1 MEGSR
6 YSNRKR
12 SRSHLEVDESVEF
25 EATPA
30 QGSEELEHI
39 HKKRRTSSPKTIF
52 EATKHAGKTVINKF
66 WDFLGYFSGNMA
78 QKEQKRNDLNL
89 ENDDDLRYLS
99 KIL

>member
-30 QGSEELEHI
+30 QGSEEFEHI
-39 HKKRRTSSPKTIF
+39 HKKRRTSSPKTVL
-52 EATKHAGKTVINKF
+52 EAGKHAVKTVYNKF
-66 WDFLGYFSGNMA
+66 DP
-78 QKEQKRNDLNL
+78 KKRSAADDKADELLL
-89 ENDDDLRYLS
+89 ELISELKVRVPR
-99 KIL
+99 K

>member
-12 SRSHLEVDESVEF
+12 SRSHLEADESIEF
-25 EATPA
+25 EVAPA
-30 QGSEELEHI
+30 QGSEEFEHI
-39 HKKRRTSSPKTIF
+39 HKKRRTSGPKSVF
-52 EATKHAGKTVINKF
+52 EAAKHAGKTVYNKIWGF
-66 WDFLGYFSGNMA
+66 WGYFTGNMA

-99 KIL
+99 KLL